1 MPVGMLPF
9 FVFFL
14 WQIKKDDFVLVS
26 SNKSRTF
33 ALLLRKESLEAVE
46 IGM

>member
-1 MPVGMLPF
+1 MF
-9 FVFFL
+9 C
-14 WQIKKDDFVLVS
+14 LVS

-33 ALLLRKESLEAVE
+33 AVLLRKELLKAIE

>member
-1 MPVGMLPF
+1 MPLGMSPF
-9 FVFFL
+9 LSFFYDR
-14 WQIKKDDFVLVS
+14 WKKREFCLVS

-33 ALLLRKESLEAVE
+33 AVLLRKEFLKAVE